1 MNLFGYVSSSLFLSS
16 FRHVATHISVEEY
29 TYQKKRG
36 LFHCLSLLV
45 RRLCYVSNTDLFL
58 LINYLPPLFSQA
70 CLHFDYAFSKHRT
83 SARPEYYFTGISP
96 LITVCI
102 LCFKDTDTKFL
113 RVSIYIFS
121 PVPMHMRNTTW
132 KNHWELI
139 GQRKMLLFSRHIISN
154 SLQFHGLQEA
164 RLPCPSPSLGV

>member
-1 MNLFGYVSSSLFLSS
+1 M
-16 FRHVATHISVEEY
+16 
-29 TYQKKRG
+29 
-36 LFHCLSLLV
+36 LSLLV

-58 LINYLPPLFSQA
+58 IINYLPPLFSQA
-70 CLHFDYAFSKHRT
+70 SLNFDYALSKHST

-102 LCFKDTDTKFL
+102 LCFKDTDSKFL
-113 RVSIYIFS
+113 RDPLIFS
-121 PVPMHMRNTTW
+121 HLVPMHKRNTTW

-139 GQRKMLLFSRHIISN
+139 GQRKMLLFSRQVMSN
-154 SLQFHGLQEA
+154 SLQLHGLQET